1 MVMLISMNCNDKS
14 DFASGDYLFV
24 FKAIKRELTLPNSW
38 KGREYLK
45 LILVSRRFVR
55 KTFCQD
61 RLTGGHIL
69 GIS

>member
-24 FKAIKRELTLPNSW
+24 FKAIKRELTLPNSL

-45 LILVSRRFVR
+45 LILMTLIGWIAASYVQGS
-55 KTFCQD
+55 
-61 RLTGGHIL
+61 
-69 GIS
+69 S

>member
-45 LILVSRRFVR
+45 LILM
-55 KTFCQD
+55 T
-61 RLTGGHIL
+61 LIL
-69 GIS
+69 WIAASYMQGSS